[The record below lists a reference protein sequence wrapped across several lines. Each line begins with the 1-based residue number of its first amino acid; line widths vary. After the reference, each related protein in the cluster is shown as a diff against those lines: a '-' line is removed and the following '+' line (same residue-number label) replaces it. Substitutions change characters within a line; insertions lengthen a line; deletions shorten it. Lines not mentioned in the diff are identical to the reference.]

1 MAAEKIVD
9 LNSSL
14 ENEPGNKP
22 PRNRPGVLAFLFAG
36 LGLFLLNGA
45 ADSLA
50 LDKTGLL
57 AWILV
62 IAGAALFI
70 LAVLWG
76 TGRV

>member
-1 MAAEKIVD
+1 
-9 LNSSL
+9 
-14 ENEPGNKP
+14 
-22 PRNRPGVLAFLFAG
+22 LFAG